1 MPDQN
6 PTRAPSVQA
15 MHDTLNP
22 VGIVALYIDLPGSY
36 PALIEMLAVPED
48 DTVLVV
54 GARLEFLTSSGF
66 SDDEAMQIIA
76 PESEAV
82 TE

>member
-48 DTVLVV
+48 DTVLFFT
-54 GARLEFLTSSGF
+54 AYFRTLPATPNIDF
-66 SDDEAMQIIA
+66 
-76 PESEAV
+76 P
-82 TE
+82 

>member
-1 MPDQN
+1 
-6 PTRAPSVQA
+6 

-48 DTVLVV
+48 DTVLFFM
-54 GARLEFLTSSGF
+54 AYLRTLPATPNIDF
-66 SDDEAMQIIA
+66 
-76 PESEAV
+76 P
-82 TE
+82 